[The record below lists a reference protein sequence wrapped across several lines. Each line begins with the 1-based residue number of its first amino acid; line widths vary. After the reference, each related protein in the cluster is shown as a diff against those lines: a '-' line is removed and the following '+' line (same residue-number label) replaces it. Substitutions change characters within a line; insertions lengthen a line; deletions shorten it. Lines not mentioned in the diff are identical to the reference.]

1 MSREKNHPID
11 NSDLHR
17 FPDLNLSGFWW
28 HSGAEWTSL
37 IKDEATFCHQE
48 ITPEEEAQSIHKP
61 VLYSVLA
68 IVLLLIGAAL
78 TRTGEFFGTAN
89 ASTQNP
95 SEQIIFN
102 HK

>member
-11 NSDLHR
+11 DRDLQR
-17 FPDLNLSGFWW
+17 FYDLNLSGFWW

-48 ITPEEEAQSIHKP
+48 ISPEKEAQAIHKP

-68 IVLLLIGAAL
+68 IFLLLIGAAL
-78 TRTGEFFGTAN
+78 TRSGNFLGTAT
-89 ASTQNP
+89 ASTQN
-95 SEQIIFN
+95 STEQIIFN